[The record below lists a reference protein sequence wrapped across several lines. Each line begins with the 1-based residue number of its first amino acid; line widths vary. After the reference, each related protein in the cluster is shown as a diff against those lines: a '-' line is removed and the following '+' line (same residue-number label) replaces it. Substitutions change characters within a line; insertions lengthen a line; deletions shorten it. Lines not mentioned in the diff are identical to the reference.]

1 MKCVAPALLSLG
13 LVPANAATLGGGQ
26 SPIARVVGLII
37 ELKAGVEKDG
47 KIEQQEYDKYACWCE
62 QTLAR
67 KANAITKAKDLI
79 DKLGKEILGLK
90 GDLGSHGAEIQQL
103 NKDIDDNKKS
113 TQEANEVRDKENE
126 AFEAEKNSNEQ
137 CMGALESAIKVLTGA
152 GTGKKGFLE
161 TMQEAQLLSVVGGV
175 SKVLDTPLATA
186 SLSVENIQML
196 HDFVAK
202 PQSYFGGKSMSAAQ
216 TGQNPYGDYAP
227 QSSAIQGILKGMYD
241 SFAADIEKDNAEESD
256 KQKAFEELMD
266 TKKAELATLETTLEK
281 QSGDQ
286 ASKKQREAEAQTERD
301 DTDAQL
307 RADEAFFED
316 TKDGCKKKAKEW
328 SERSRLRT
336 EELKGI
342 GEAVQILQ
350 DPEAQSSFDASATTF
365 IQVSKKVSA
374 HHRSKAFTH
383 LRKLASKYHSVAM
396 ASLAAEVKTGGHFD
410 KIMVMIDKMIAD
422 LRVEEQSDIKH
433 RDRCQSSEGKN
444 KNDMADLEHDIEKHG
459 EDIGR
464 LEDKEEELKAT
475 IQSLEDQIMETRN
488 SMKEALDMRNE
499 EMSTF
504 KQALKDDTDAV
515 QVIEMAIGALAK
527 FYKKNKIPLDLAQT
541 KQEPEYTVDADKAP
555 TTSFDDEGGSYG
567 GRKGQSGGIIGIM
580 EMIKED
586 TENEM
591 KTSKQDE
598 ADSQAAYE
606 KNRGKMRK
614 TLEAQQKSKTEGEK
628 ELAGTQGKIAD
639 TEEAK
644 SSAAADLAEEQEL
657 EGSLDN
663 DCAWVETHFNDRRDK
678 RKAEIDGLVD
688 AKNFLGGAGVDAD
701 DDDLE
706 MD

>member
-1 MKCVAPALLSLG
+1 
-13 LVPANAATLGGGQ
+13 
-26 SPIARVVGLII
+26 LII

-47 KIEQQEYDKYACWCE
+47 KTEQQEYDKYACWCE
-62 QTLAR
+62 NTLAR
-67 KANAITKAKDLI
+67 KAKAINDAKDLI
-79 DKLGKEILGLK
+79 EKLGKEILGLK

-113 TQEANEVRDKENE
+113 TQEANEVREKEN
-126 AFEAEKNSNEQ
+126 AKFEDDKNENEQ
-137 CMGALESAIKVLTGA
+137 CMGALEQAIKILTGA

-175 SKVLDTPLATA
+175 AKVLDTPLATH
-186 SLSVENIQML
+186 SLSAENIQMMQ
-196 HDFVAK
+196 DFVAK
-202 PQSYFGGKSMSAAQ
+202 PQSFVGAKSMSAAQ

-256 KQKAFEELMD
+256 RQKSFEELMA
-266 TKKAELATLETTLEK
+266 TKKQELETLEATLEK

-301 DTDAQL
+301 DTIAQL
-307 RADEAFFED
+307 KADEAFFED
-316 TKDGCKKKAKEW
+316 TKDGCKTKAKEW

-342 GEAVQILQ
+342 EEAVQILQ
-350 DPEAQSSFDASATTF
+350 DPEAKSTFDASATTF
-365 IQVSKKVSA
+365 VQVSKKASA
-374 HHRSKAFTH
+374 HHRSKAFVS
-383 LRKLASKYHSVAM
+383 LRKLASKYHNVAM

-410 KIMVMIDKMIAD
+410 KIMVMIDKMIGD
-422 LRVEEQSDIKH
+422 LRKEEQSDIAH

-444 KNDMADLEHDIEKHG
+444 KNDMEDLENDINKHSD
-459 EDIGR
+459 DIGR
-464 LEDKEEELKAT
+464 LEDKETELKAT
-475 IQSLEDQIMETRN
+475 IQSIESQITETKN
-488 SMKEALDMRNE
+488 AMKESLDIRNE
-499 EMSTF
+499 EMATF
-504 KQALKDDTDAV
+504 KQAMKDDADAV
-515 QVIEMAIGALAK
+515 QVIKMAIGALAK
-527 FYKKNKIPLDLAQT
+527 FYKKNKIPLGFVQ
-541 KQEPEYTVDADKAP
+541 QEPAYTVNEDQAP
-555 TTSFDDEGGSYG
+555 TTSFDKEGGAYG
-567 GRKGQSGGIIGIM
+567 GRKGESGGIISIM
-580 EMIKED
+580 EMIMED

-591 KTSKQDE
+591 KVSQQDE

-614 TLEAQQKSKTEGEK
+614 TLEAQQTSKTEGEK
-628 ELAGTQGKIAD
+628 VLAATQSKIAD

-644 SSAAADLAEEQEL
+644 SSAAADLAEEQAL
-657 EGSLDN
+657 EGTLGN
-663 DCAWVETHFNDRRDK
+663 DCAWVEEHFDSRREK

-688 AKNFLGGAGVDAD
+688 AKNFLSGAGSDD